1 MRIDKFLKVSRVI
14 KRRSAARDACDAS
27 RIVINGKSV
36 KPAKEVKVG
45 DVVEVAFG
53 GGTLKFEVLEV
64 KDTVRKED
72 AGPQSLL
79 QASPRRRC
87 RPRQVGR

>member
-27 RIVINGKSV
+27 RISINGKPV

-45 DVVEVAFG
+45 DVVEVGFG
-53 GGTLKFEVLEV
+53 GGVLKFEVLEV

-72 AGPQSLL
+72 AEKMY
-79 QASPRRRC
+79 RIINE
-87 RPRQVGR
+87 